1 MKKWVWIIALFLFV
15 LISPFLGEK
24 ILGYNDI
31 HSFIFTDLRIPRT
44 FLTFMAGGALSLA
57 GMTFQSLFRNSL
69 ATPYTLG
76 VASGAS
82 FGVALYI
89 ALGFSFS
96 FLGLSGSGMAA
107 LFGAFLTV
115 LLVYFLGRR
124 KKKMQMNIV
133 LLTGIALSMTFS
145 SMIMLIQV
153 LVREMDAVRII
164 RWLMGSIEVV
174 GMETPLNVL
183 PFYIISVAYLLTKTL
198 ELNLL
203 SMGDDIAQMRG
214 VDIQRLKIKLFFVTS
229 FLIAGIVSECGP
241 IGFVGMIVPH
251 FGRIIVG
258 HNHKNLMPFV
268 ILFGGAF
275 LIFCDLLSR
284 VFFANFLLP
293 VGVITSLLGGPFF
306 IYFLLQKK
314 RETD

>member
-1 MKKWVWIIALFLFV
+1 MKFWLSVIALIFFV
-15 LISPFLGEK
+15 LVSPFFGET
-24 ILGYNDI
+24 
-31 HSFIFTDLRIPRT
+31 IFGISDVNSYIFQNLRVPRT
-44 FLTFMAGGALSLA
+44 LLTFIAGSSLALA
-57 GMTFQSLFRNSL
+57 GMSFQALFRNSL

-82 FGVALYI
+82 LGVAFYI
-89 ALGFSFS
+89 ALGLSFS
-96 FLGLSGSGMAA
+96 LIGFSGAGIFA
-107 LFGAFLTV
+107 LIGSFATV
-115 LLVYFLGRR
+115 LLVYLLGSR
-124 KKKMQMNIV
+124 KNKLHMNTV

-145 SMIMLIQV
+145 SLILLIQV

-183 PFYIISVAYLLTKTL
+183 PFYVIALVYLSRRPL

-203 SMGDDIAQMRG
+203 SMGDDIAQTRG
-214 VDIQRLKIKLFFVTS
+214 INIHNLKIQIFLMTS
-229 FLIAGIVSECGP
+229 FLVAGVVSECGP

-258 HNHKNLMPFV
+258 HNHKRLIPFV
-268 ILFGGAF
+268 AVFGGAF
-275 LIFCDLLSR
+275 LILCDLISR
-284 VFFANFLLP
+284 VFFADFLLP
-293 VGVITSLLGGPFF
+293 VGVITSLFGGPFF

-314 RETD
+314 RD

>member
-1 MKKWVWIIALFLFV
+1 MKKIFWIILLISFV
-15 LISPFLGEK
+15 LISPFIGER
-24 ILGYNDI
+24 ILSYEDI
-31 HSFIFTDLRIPRT
+31 NSFIFTNLRIPRT
-44 FLTFMAGGALSLA
+44 LLTFMAGGALSLA

-82 FGVALYI
+82 FGVAIYI
-89 ALGFSFS
+89 ALGLSFS
-96 FLGLSGSGMAA
+96 LVGFSGSGIAA
-107 LFGAFLTV
+107 LLGSFSTV
-115 LLVYFLGRR
+115 LLVYFLGRNR
-124 KKKMQMNIV
+124 KRMEMSIV

-153 LVREMDAVRII
+153 LIREMDAVRII

-174 GMETPLNVL
+174 GMETPLNIL
-183 PFYIISVAYLLTKTL
+183 PFYFISVCYLFTKRV

-203 SMGDDIAQMRG
+203 AMGDDVAQMRG
-214 VDIQRLKIKLFFVTS
+214 VDVQKLKIKLFFATS
-229 FLIAGIVSECGP
+229 FLVAGVVSECGP

-251 FGRIIVG
+251 FGRIIIG
-258 HNHKNLMPFV
+258 HNHKVLMPFV

-275 LIFCDLLSR
+275 LIFCDLISR
-284 VFFANFLLP
+284 VFFANYLLP
-293 VGVITSLLGGPFF
+293 VGVVTSLFGGPFF

-314 RETD
+314 RD